1 MILARYTSI
10 RFIFTLFC
18 VGLFIG
24 LSARQVPDS
33 LQHLNTNELLDLTWK
48 NRNTNPELSTIYGE
62 AAIVSALE
70 SQDSAVLPRAYGFT
84 GVAYRNL
91 DQYIKALEF
100 YVQGWQSAI
109 NINDA
114 EEQAYAY
121 MNLANLNLYIRRPE
135 QSKEYLESMS
145 EILGEVDNQNIQAYY
160 HHYYGRAL
168 MVLEDYVP
176 AQENLEKAL
185 ELRQSQKNA
194 IRVSVCQKYLGDLFK
209 RMERFD
215 EAKAYYSQAISGLTP
230 AIDKQLYGTLLADLS
245 LISTRDGDVETA
257 RDYANQALSLGE
269 EIGSKLRQREAHEA
283 LAAVERA
290 LENYNQVQIHLNQV
304 IDLNEALFGADLE
317 LQADLFDYELSLKE
331 LEFEREKE
339 RIEYKAAKSRITY
352 IAVAIS
358 SFVLVVLFFGGR
370 YYVQKQSLRFER
382 ENNKKITEL
391 NLQLEDKVEKRTEE
405 LKLQNERLE
414 QLSTYKLEL
423 TNMLAHDLKSPL
435 GVIVGYSDLIQEKSF
450 GEKIRD
456 SASSMLKM
464 IYNMLDIQRFEEA
477 NMQLNRELLSLSDL
491 YVEAHKMVQS
501 IAQARGVE
509 LAYHGNGREQLQ
521 VDREIMVRVLINLF
535 DNALK
540 YTQQGGTIGL
550 FVSEKEN
557 ASILTLEVR
566 DTGVGIESEDLEHL
580 FDKFWH
586 KNPERQDTVQSTGLG
601 LSFCKMAVEE
611 HGGTIYA
618 KSTKGEGTSIFF
630 ELPIVG

>member
-1 MILARYTSI
+1 MTLANRISI
-10 RFIFTLFC
+10 RFLFTLLCLGVF
-18 VGLFIG
+18 FD

-33 LQHLNTNELLDLTWK
+33 LQHLSTSELLDLTWE

-62 AAIVSALE
+62 AAIALALE
-70 SQDSAVLPRAYGFT
+70 SLDSAVLPRAYGFT

-109 NINDA
+109 NINDP

-135 QSKEYLESMS
+135 QSKAYLESMS
-145 EILGEVDNQNIQAYY
+145 ETLVQVDNQNIQAYY

-168 MVLEDYVP
+168 MVLEEYTS

-185 ELRQSQKNA
+185 ELRQSHGNVV
-194 IRVSVCQKYLGDLFK
+194 RVSVCQKYLGDLFK
-209 RMERFD
+209 RMGRFD
-215 EAKAYYSQAISGLTP
+215 QAREYYSLSISGLTP

-245 LISTRDGDVETA
+245 LISTRDGDVEMA
-257 RDYANQALSLGE
+257 RNYANQALEMGE

-283 LAAVERA
+283 LAEVERA
-290 LENYNQVQIHLNQV
+290 LENYNQVQVHLDQV

-339 RIEYKAAKSRITY
+339 RIEYQAAKSRITN
-352 IAVAIS
+352 IAIAIS
-358 SFVLVVLFFGGR
+358 SFVLLVLFFGGR
-370 YYVQKQSLRFER
+370 YYIQKQNLRVER

-391 NLQLEDKVEKRTEE
+391 NLQLESKVEKRTEE

-477 NMQLNRELLSLSDL
+477 SMQLSTEVVSVSDL
-491 YVEAHKMVQS
+491 YAEAQKMVLP
-501 IAQARGVE
+501 IAQVRNVNLSLQGAE
-509 LAYHGNGREQLQ
+509 ATQLQ
-521 VDREIMVRVLINLF
+521 VDREIIARVLINLF

-540 YTQQGGTIGL
+540 YTQQGGNISLITGP
-550 FVSEKEN
+550 SEK
-557 ASILTLEVR
+557 ADFLKLEVK
-566 DTGVGIESEDLEHL
+566 DTGVGIEEEDLDHL

-601 LSFCKMAVEE
+601 LSFCKMAVKE
-611 HGGTIYA
+611 HGGTINA
-618 KSTKGEGTSIFF
+618 KSIKGEGTSIFF
-630 ELPIVG
+630 ELPVVV